1 MVLADA
7 RDVTDRRPDVAR
19 VENSTLQER
28 VYRALREAVMAGR
41 FQPGQLLTVRRL
53 AEALGTSA
61 MPVRESVRR
70 LAAERAVDML
80 PNRSVR
86 VPLLS
91 RARFDDLWRTRAL
104 VEGEAAAL
112 AASEATSEERA
123 AIVAHNEALLAAL
136 AAGAGDTARE
146 RNQAFHFAIYRAA
159 RNAVLLPIIESLWLQ
174 WGPPLAMAYS
184 RHSALGTG
192 LTASTVRRH
201 GSLVAALAGGDPETA
216 RAAMAGDIADAARLF
231 AEMYDF
237 AVGGPRGGKAE
248 RSGR

>member
-1 MVLADA
+1 MALAELRDA
-7 RDVTDRRPDVAR
+7 TDERPELAR
-19 VENSTLQER
+19 VENLTLQER

-41 FQPGQLLTVRRL
+41 FQPGQMLTVRRL
-53 AEALGTSA
+53 ADALGTSA

-112 AASEATSEERA
+112 AARAATPEERA
-123 AIVAHNEALLAAL
+123 AIIAHNEALLAAL
-136 AAGAGDTARE
+136 ASGSGDTARE

-201 GSLVAALAGGDPETA
+201 GGLVAALAGGDADAA
-216 RAAMAGDIADAARLF
+216 REAMAGDIGDAARLF

-237 AVGGPRGGKAE
+237 TAGGPRGGRAE